1 MDVFHNNPR
10 GHKQKDVS
18 MVLSLWFWSS
28 QLKAA
33 CSTWDLD
40 NLLYAHDD
48 IMVNFRGYFSVTRSY
63 ITIPSCK
70 ACFSSSLIFL
80 SEAFLYLSNSLSF
93 SSLSLSITGS
103 ENMLLV
109 CKFFALVGTFT
120 LSHLYLSTAENCNEH
135 IHIQGRSHISNF
147 TGRFPV
153 GQNLAMGHRNFSRAI
168 RAWYNE
174 VNLYTFGMF

>member
-1 MDVFHNNPR
+1 MRLITAHFHSSSSRSYSPTNSTKLHICQPTFRALHIMDVFHNNPR
-10 GHKQKDVS
+10 RHEQKDVN

-103 ENMLLV
+103 EN
-109 CKFFALVGTFT
+109 
-120 LSHLYLSTAENCNEH
+120 YN
-135 IHIQGRSHISNF
+135 
-147 TGRFPV
+147 
-153 GQNLAMGHRNFSRAI
+153 HR
-168 RAWYNE
+168 
-174 VNLYTFGMF
+174 